1 MASTVPWWERS
12 VGKHTDSAV
21 CFCFAS
27 LCVASCHCEV
37 CYRDLFSKSTDKFC
51 THHKICRLSL
61 FPVDDSTRFHMVG
74 STWFNSWSSRWVLLK
89 VDLTELFQQKWL
101 RGFEFACSFGVNLD
115 LLKIHVSGSPTHFV
129 RQMVWGEKFRGLL
142 SHQEKTHTHKITV
155 WEKIWGRSEVACR
168 RNIWIQKTMRTG
180 FLPGWRKKWVWC
192 VRVWFISIQG

>member
-1 MASTVPWWERS
+1 M
-12 VGKHTDSAV
+12 
-21 CFCFAS
+21 CFRFAS

-142 SHQEKTHTHKITV
+142 SHQEKNPHAQNYSMGKDLRKEWSCAEEISESKRQWGLVWYQDEERNEFDV
-155 WEKIWGRSEVACR
+155 WEYDLSVFRARLLV
-168 RNIWIQKTMRTG
+168 
-180 FLPGWRKKWVWC
+180 
-192 VRVWFISIQG
+192 